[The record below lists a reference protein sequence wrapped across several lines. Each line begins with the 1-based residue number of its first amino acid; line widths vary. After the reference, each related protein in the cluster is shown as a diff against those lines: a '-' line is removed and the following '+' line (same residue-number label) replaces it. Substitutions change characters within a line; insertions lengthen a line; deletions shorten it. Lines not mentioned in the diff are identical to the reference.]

1 MIFRTVAAALLVV
14 APSPPLPPSPP
25 SLVSPSIVARVVGR
39 LQLVPPV
46 EAPIVD
52 RFRAPGC
59 QWCAGNR
66 GLEYGVGAGVDV
78 RAAAPGVVSFSG
90 TVAGVRY
97 VVVDHGGGFR
107 TTYGRLASATV
118 STGAAVATGQVLGS
132 SGSSGVFFGLRHN
145 DVYLDPELYFVG
157 ARPTR
162 ARLVP

>member
-1 MIFRTVAAALLVV
+1 MIFRTLVV
-14 APSPPLPPSPP
+14 ALLAAAPAPVLAP
-25 SLVSPSIVARVVGR
+25 AGR

-52 RFRAPGC
+52 RFRSPGC

-66 GLEYGVGAGVDV
+66 GLEYGVGSGVDV

-107 TTYGRLASATV
+107 TTYGRLVGVTV
-118 STGAAVATGQVLGS
+118 GSGDGVATGQVLGQ
-132 SGSSGVFFGLRHN
+132 SGGTGIFFGLRHN

-162 ARLVP
+162 ARLVPL